1 MTHSYAAYSYFR
13 ALINQKNSTATPA
26 AKHMSRIEV
35 RKLASIGFL
44 PLEAMALKFTLMP
57 SAAMAMPSTMYA
69 NPRAAG

>member
-1 MTHSYAAYSYFR
+1 MTHSYASYSYFR

-57 SAAMAMPSTMYA
+57 SAAIDRKSVV
-69 NPRAAG
+69 